1 MVFIRVVQGVGL
13 LFLGK
18 IEFLFLCLLVIL
30 KGIPRW
36 LIALLPFEMLN
47 LVDAGSGLGS
57 RGLGLQIWFRAYART
72 KLDRVLHYTIC
83 YQTCTRIEEMHF
95 PDNSSGLSIAN
106 MGIFQY

>member
-36 LIALLPFEMLN
+36 LIALLPFERRMLN

-57 RGLGLQIWFRAYART
+57 RGLGLQIW
-72 KLDRVLHYTIC
+72 V
-83 YQTCTRIEEMHF
+83 
-95 PDNSSGLSIAN
+95 
-106 MGIFQY
+106 